1 MPNHNED
8 GDGNAGAGNGGTGLK
23 CIVNSSYNLN
33 DKQRLTGK
41 ENYSSWAF
49 LMKGILVTEDL
60 WNVVLGTEADPVKA
74 DRAFYRI
81 VFNVDSSL
89 HPMLFNKTNP
99 KGAWDL
105 LKESCEADTSN
116 SRMEL
121 YQRLFSI
128 RADKCANI
136 LEYLNEIVS
145 IQERLKSQEKGMDE
159 EVIAYIMLLGLPSHF
174 EPLKITLSSLN
185 QKLDMKFVRQKILN
199 CNVMSTVDS
208 AMVVKERPQQKT
220 EADKKKEA
228 TCFFCKKKG
237 HFKKDCK
244 KFKAWKEKQQ
254 KERAALAVVND
265 KVQVERCMLSSV
277 DVALLTSSTSDWY
290 IDSGASTHMCGEEA
304 MFSKLSNTHNRREVH
319 VANNEILRT
328 HGLGE
333 VTLRGEFGPVR
344 IKEVLFVPGIA
355 ANLLS
360 VSGMLDKGMDVK
372 FSKTGCIISKEG
384 EAWLSARR
392 KNGLFIINQGDCP
405 RPSELRA
412 LLTVDQKV
420 WHRRLG
426 HLGAKSMQK
435 IQEKLGNVT
444 VRLNAEPCEVCL
456 EGKMRRKPFP
466 DSDSRSDD
474 LLDLVHSDIMG
485 PLKIASFGGT
495 RYVLVFVDDHSRKIF
510 AYVLKHKSE
519 TFETF
524 KKFKAMVET
533 QAGRKLKVF
542 RTDNGTEFLSNNFK
556 SYYESNGI
564 VHQTTC
570 TYTPE
575 QNGRAERANLSIMDG
590 SRCMLFDSGLD
601 KRFWAE
607 SVMCTV
613 YLRNRSPSAPLKGI
627 IPEEI
632 WSGKAVDLSNLRIF
646 GSAAYVL
653 VPRELRGKLDPR
665 SKKMIFVGYS
675 DVSKA
680 WRFVDPSNLGGPI
693 VKSRDA
699 TFLEGVQA
707 LPDKPVFSDYD
718 IFPNFILELQME
730 PAAGQA
736 HQEPAAGEPEDQ
748 HPEPANVHPE
758 PEPRNQEPETEEQ
771 EDHEELQDPAVQER
785 RYPMRTRRTNRRDDF
800 VYGFHVSLNDP
811 VTVAEAL
818 ARQDAGEWRK
828 AMQEEYDSLMRHGT
842 WELVLAPEG
851 RKPISSKWV
860 FKLKKDASGVPV
872 RYKARLVAR
881 GFDQRYGV
889 DFNDTYSPTV
899 SHSRIRLLFAL
910 AVRKDWKI
918 HHVDIG
924 GAFLEG
930 KLDETIY
937 MDQPECFNKNPGMV
951 CIGVLKEALAKEF
964 EVWELG
970 PVSSYLGI
978 RVRHDLKEGTISL
991 DQSNYI
997 EETLEAFRM
1006 QDCNPASTPLCS
1018 SQRLQT
1024 ADPETEITGKPYQR
1038 LLGRLMFL
1046 AVGTRPD
1053 IMHSLSVLSQF
1064 SNHHSEEHWTA
1075 LKRVL
1080 RYLKGTVNFKLTY
1093 SNHGGDLQFYS
1104 DSDWGNCIVDRRSY
1118 TGFVVLLGG
1127 AATCWE
1133 SRKQRSVA
1141 LSSTQAE
1148 LVALTEVGK
1157 EAVRTIALL
1166 QEVTPDFKFPV
1177 SIRSDNQGAIACI
1190 AQDALSRKLRFTDI
1204 RYHFLKDLCDEGKLK
1219 IDYVST
1225 QDMVADI
1232 CTKGLP
1238 GPRHQLLCGSLGLT
1252 I

>member
-254 KERAALAVVND
+254 KETAALAVVND

-277 DVALLTSSTSDWY
+277 DVALLTSSKSDWY

-405 RPSELRA
+405 RTSELRA

-466 DSDSRSDD
+466 DSESRSDD

-485 PLKIASFGGT
+485 PLKIASFGGA

-556 SYYESNGI
+556 SYYESN
-564 VHQTTC
+564 
-570 TYTPE
+570 
-575 QNGRAERANLSIMDG
+575 
-590 SRCMLFDSGLD
+590 GLD

-730 PAAGQA
+730 PAAEQA

-748 HPEPANVHPE
+748 QMCTQN
-758 PEPRNQEPETEEQ
+758 RNQEIKN
-771 EDHEELQDPAVQER
+771 L
-785 RYPMRTRRTNRRDDF
+785 
-800 VYGFHVSLNDP
+800 
-811 VTVAEAL
+811 
-818 ARQDAGEWRK
+818 
-828 AMQEEYDSLMRHGT
+828 
-842 WELVLAPEG
+842 
-851 RKPISSKWV
+851 
-860 FKLKKDASGVPV
+860 KLKNKRTTKSFKTLQ
-872 RYKARLVAR
+872 YK
-881 GFDQRYGV
+881 
-889 DFNDTYSPTV
+889 NEDT
-899 SHSRIRLLFAL
+899 
-910 AVRKDWKI
+910 
-918 HHVDIG
+918 
-924 GAFLEG
+924 
-930 KLDETIY
+930 
-937 MDQPECFNKNPGMV
+937 Q
-951 CIGVLKEALAKEF
+951 
-964 EVWELG
+964 
-970 PVSSYLGI
+970 
-978 RVRHDLKEGTISL
+978 
-991 DQSNYI
+991 
-997 EETLEAFRM
+997 
-1006 QDCNPASTPLCS
+1006 
-1018 SQRLQT
+1018 
-1024 ADPETEITGKPYQR
+1024 
-1038 LLGRLMFL
+1038 
-1046 AVGTRPD
+1046 
-1053 IMHSLSVLSQF
+1053 
-1064 SNHHSEEHWTA
+1064 
-1075 LKRVL
+1075 
-1080 RYLKGTVNFKLTY
+1080 
-1093 SNHGGDLQFYS
+1093 
-1104 DSDWGNCIVDRRSY
+1104 
-1118 TGFVVLLGG
+1118 
-1127 AATCWE
+1127 
-1133 SRKQRSVA
+1133 
-1141 LSSTQAE
+1141 
-1148 LVALTEVGK
+1148 
-1157 EAVRTIALL
+1157 
-1166 QEVTPDFKFPV
+1166 
-1177 SIRSDNQGAIACI
+1177 
-1190 AQDALSRKLRFTDI
+1190 
-1204 RYHFLKDLCDEGKLK
+1204 
-1219 IDYVST
+1219 
-1225 QDMVADI
+1225 
-1232 CTKGLP
+1232 
-1238 GPRHQLLCGSLGLT
+1238 
-1252 I
+1252 